1 MPPRFIAKKRGT
13 SFPVPLKKR
22 SIVCGLSLLKD
33 VLAHSADGAD
43 PAVGDLVPGGTGGDA
58 VVGITHS
65 GVVLITAR
73 ANVLVHLVFLPC
85 LAEVPLQQALEGLAV
100 AGLVLILD
108 SKYTTCCI

>member
-43 PAVGDLVPGGTGGDA
+43 PAVGDLVPGSAGGDA
-58 VVGITHS
+58 VVGIADS
-65 GVVLITAR
+65 GVILIA
-73 ANVLVHLVFLPC
+73 
-85 LAEVPLQQALEGLAV
+85 
-100 AGLVLILD
+100 AGADILIH
-108 SKYTTCCI
+108 